1 MTKQEF
7 IRANQVSQ
15 MPRLVQVLIGRLYDA
30 AFEDGRKVGF
40 RQGVDEVAKKEQQIY
55 RMKYEEGV
63 TDANRRGSA
72 AFTVAACRTLHRAP
86 YRFGK
91 DRMQRVVDGIA
102 EELIGMLDPAEAVRE
117 VRSWGVRIEWDD
129 ELEGEL

>member
-15 MPRLVQVLIGRLYDA
+15 MPKLVQVLIGRLYDA
-30 AFEDGRKVGF
+30 AFEAGRKEGF
-40 RQGVDEVAKKEQQIY
+40 RQGVDEVARKEHAIY
-55 RMKYEEGV
+55 QRMYEEGV

-72 AFTVAACRTLHRAP
+72 AFAVAACRVLHHAP

-91 DRMQRVVDGIA
+91 DRMQRVVNGIA
-102 EELIGMLDPAEAVRE
+102 EELLGMLDPAEAVRE

>member
-1 MTKQEF
+1 MTKQDF
-7 IRANQVSQ
+7 IRANQVSR
-15 MPRLVQVLIGRLYDA
+15 MPKLVQVLIGRLYDA
-30 AFEDGRKVGF
+30 ACEAGRKEGF
-40 RQGVDEVAKKEQQIY
+40 RQGVDEVARKEQAIY
-55 RMKYEEGV
+55 QRMYEEGV

-72 AFTVAACRTLHRAP
+72 AFTAAACRTLHRAP